1 MSNIVKQTKKFLNNL
16 IHDSIH
22 KIDGRSFDKIIKTV
36 TNSRGDYL
44 EQYKDQLPSILK
56 SYSSKNKFSVNKL
69 KEDFKAPETDYKQ
82 DYNVFG
88 TINYQIKNISKKTGL
103 AQLVDRERRFNFP
116 MRGVTNKQ
124 LKNPA
129 FLLLYA
135 EQYACDNDPSADYV
149 VGVVNGG
156 VSSVS
161 ASRMSTSGMSSQGMR
176 KEKYSIQALKCA
188 DGVNVTDGHC
198 VIDFICMI

>member
-56 SYSSKNKFSVNKL
+56 SYSSKNKFTVNKL

-82 DYNVFG
+82 DYNVTG
-88 TINYQIKNISKKTGL
+88 VISYKIRNISKKTGL

-116 MRGVTNKQ
+116 LRGVTNKQ

-129 FLLLYA
+129 FLTPYA
-135 EQYACDNDPSADYV
+135 EQYAVDNDPEADYMY
-149 VGVVNGG
+149 GVDEDSTN
-156 VSSVS
+156 VSGVS

-176 KEKYSIQALKCA
+176 KEKSRGI
-188 DGVNVTDGHC
+188 
-198 VIDFICMI
+198 